1 MVTDKTVPKPRV
13 LEPDQMRSAMGILGV
28 INSDP
33 AVKKDVETAF
43 KAQPKVEYDLRFFS
57 GEEEILEFLS
67 YDLPE
72 IVVVNFSDPK
82 IDIEGVVS
90 HIRDD
95 KWILNFGIVGLY
107 TGEKD
112 TEENLIRK
120 YKAINI
126 LTLLDSYRFR
136 THLMKSIQIIEE
148 NYQIIFQREFTK
160 NLLDGAAGSFT
171 IENDLLAVPLY
182 AGIGATMLAQRG
194 LINPDKKMH
203 LQLAL
208 GELIVN
214 AVEHGNC
221 GISYD
226 EKSMGMENG
235 LSVVELVAEK
245 CKDPLIRKKKV
256 EFQWEIQ
263 KEKTF
268 FVIRD
273 EGQGFDVK
281 AHLRKIATQDMMS
294 LHGRGIK
301 MASMLSTELRYNEK
315 GNQVTLIIHHDSL
328 VEYEV
333 PVGFSGEQVV
343 TVKKGDIVLRENE
356 VGDYLYYIVSG
367 RYSVF
372 HNRKKVGSLSV
383 QDIFMGEMA
392 FLLNQRRSASIR
404 ADGPGKLIRLTGKA
418 LVGIIREY
426 PHYGIFLSKLL
437 AKRLVRSNDQN
448 AVLME
453 KLKNSNRQEG

>member
-1 MVTDKTVPKPRV
+1 
-13 LEPDQMRSAMGILGV
+13 MGVLGV
-28 INSDP
+28 VNSDP
-33 AVKKDVETAF
+33 VVKKDVEIAF
-43 KAQPKVEYDLRFFS
+43 KAQSRVEYDLRFFS
-57 GEEEILEFLS
+57 DEAEILEFLS

-72 IVVVNFSDPK
+72 LVIVNFSDPK
-82 IDIEGVVS
+82 IDIEGVMS

-112 TEENLIRK
+112 TEENLIEK
-120 YKAINI
+120 YKAINV
-126 LTLLDSYRFR
+126 LTLMDNYRLR

-171 IENDLLAVPLY
+171 IDNDLLAVPLY
-182 AGIGATMLAQRG
+182 AGIGATMLTQRG

-226 EKSMGMENG
+226 EKTMGMENG
-235 LSVVELVAEK
+235 FSVVELVAEK

-273 EGQGFDVK
+273 EGIGFDVR
-281 AHLRKIATQDMMS
+281 AHLKKIATQDMMS

-301 MASMLSTELRYNEK
+301 MASMLSTELKYNEK
-315 GNQVTLIIHHDSL
+315 GNQVTLIIQHDPS

-343 TVKKGDIVLRENE
+343 TVKKGDIVLREDE
-356 VGDYLYYIVSG
+356 PSDYLYYISSG
-367 RYSVF
+367 TYSVF
-372 HNRKKVGSLSV
+372 HNLKKVGSLSP

-392 FLLNQRRSASIR
+392 FLLNQRRSASVQ
-404 ADGPGKLIRLTGKA
+404 ADGPGKLILLTRKA
-418 LVGIIREY
+418 FVNIIREY

-437 AKRLVRSNDQN
+437 AKRLVRSNDRN
-448 AVLME
+448 AELMRHIKE
-453 KLKNSNRQEG
+453 